1 VLCLPW
7 ESAGTATSAIDQG
20 AVLPAV
26 SGATWET
33 SKGPALSLQFLGGD
47 TGDGGSPRLYQDG
60 DDFLVQG
67 YKVNE
72 TQLLAELD
80 IPDGETVVRV
90 PQSLWKYLP
99 ARQRENQPTQEGV
112 EGTDARSPR
121 P

>member
-1 VLCLPW
+1 MLCLPS
-7 ESAGTATSAIDQG
+7 ESAGIATSAIDQG

-99 ARQRENQPTQEGV
+99 PGQRENQGPE
-112 EGTDARSPR
+112 ESADDAGD
-121 P
+121 